1 MRSMSLAAAAAALV
15 FTAACGSNY
24 SSAPTS
30 PSPSPSPSP
39 TPGGPSSAVTIP
51 SGAATLANRAF
62 SPDEV
67 DVAVGDTVTW
77 MNTDSVSHTSTSD
90 RSGWDSGVVAPGG
103 RFSFAFQ
110 AAGTYQYHCAIHPG
124 MVGTVVVR

>member
-1 MRSMSLAAAAAALV
+1 MRSMYLAAATAALL

-24 SSAPTS
+24 SSTPSS
-30 PSPSPSPSP
+30 PSPSPA
-39 TPGGPSSAVTIP
+39 PGGPASAVTIP

-62 SPDEV
+62 APDEV

-77 MNTDSVSHTSTSD
+77 TNNDSVSHTSTSD

-103 RFSFAFQ
+103 HFSFAFP